1 MSEEQKPSETQ
12 VPNAP
17 QIPQV
22 PQNADE
28 ARKLLQTVMQTVVP
42 TAIAKIQSMD
52 QHLAEIDVKLD
63 KIKDWIKELYAIQ
76 RRRP

>member
-12 VPNAP
+12 VPNVP
-17 QIPQV
+17 QMPQV

-28 ARKLLQTVMQTVVP
+28 ARKLMQTMMSTVVP

-52 QHLAEIDVKLD
+52 QHLADIDAKLE
-63 KIKDWIKELYAIQ
+63 KIKDWIKELYALQ

>member
-28 ARKLLQTVMQTVVP
+28 ARKLIQSMMSTVVP

-52 QHLAEIDVKLD
+52 QHMAEIDAKLD
-63 KIKDWIKELYAIQ
+63 KIKDWIKELYALQ
-76 RRRP
+76 RRRS

>member
-17 QIPQV
+17 QMPQV

-28 ARKLLQTVMQTVVP
+28 ARKLFQSIMSTVVP
-42 TAIAKIQSMD
+42 TAIGKIQSMD
-52 QHLAEIDVKLD
+52 QHLAEIDAKLD
-63 KIKDWIKELYAIQ
+63 KIKDWIKELYALQ